1 MNQNI
6 INPPIVH
13 PKLTAML
20 GVYFFFLVM
29 LFLLEG
35 MKGQKI
41 LLFNGLYMFSP
52 LNDILSSVLAQ

>member
-6 INPPIVH
+6 INPPTMH

-20 GVYFFFLVM
+20 GVYFLFLVM

-35 MKGQKI
+35 MKGQKL
-41 LLFNGLYMFSP
+41 LLFNGLSMFSP
-52 LNDILSSVLAQ
+52 SNDIVSSVFAQ